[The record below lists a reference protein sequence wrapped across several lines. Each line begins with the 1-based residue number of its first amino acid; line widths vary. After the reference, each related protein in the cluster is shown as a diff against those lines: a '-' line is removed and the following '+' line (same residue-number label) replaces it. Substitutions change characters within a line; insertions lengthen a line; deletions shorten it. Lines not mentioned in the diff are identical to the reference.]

1 MKTKDEQIKEL
12 TAKLFMA
19 EKALELAQVIIDFN
33 SGDSYE
39 LQCTRTTREQ
49 FNKIYEEFKRK

>member
-1 MKTKDEQIKEL
+1 
-12 TAKLFMA
+12 MA